1 MNDIINAANHASAQ
15 SDRWLFIVVL
25 LVLGAVVMWAV
36 RWLVGKHEALMTE
49 HRADQQAYTSQLAGI
64 THDVNKTNQELA
76 VVLDRNSRSLDEN
89 SNELRRCRE
98 NER

>member
-1 MNDIINAANHASAQ
+1 MKDIIDAANHASTQ

-25 LVLGAVVMWAV
+25 IVLGIFVMWSV
-36 RWLVGKHEALMTE
+36 RWLIGKHEALMVE
-49 HRADQQAYTSQLAGI
+49 HRADQQAFTTQLAGI
-64 THDVNKTNQELA
+64 TRDVNKTNQELA

-98 NER
+98 GKT